1 MAKTIAIIGSSGGNL
16 YNLGGK
22 DPLKL
27 LQELVIQLES
37 AGIGCG
43 AIQFVGADA
52 SMDNAKG
59 STQAAL
65 YGWDETLQAPKRL
78 AEGLLDEINQV
89 ATQLDQDIAAQ
100 IRQGRIGA
108 LIMMSADP
116 TRTNAYTV
124 EAAIDMNLPITGTG
138 GTSMALTSA
147 KGANVL
153 AVSGTTG
160 TTNRTRAVTFVTTL
174 CQHWG
179 LTYRPIIGATAD
191 ATSGRTGEGSPWRR
205 ISIRGIM
212 LASLP
217 GFIAMALL
225 LALSKIPALAGLSEI
240 FDIMIKALPV
250 ILAAIAAKQ
259 ISDLDEVSIVSGI
272 IAGVMSVEGGI
283 IGGIIGGIGAGLLG
297 HVLFR
302 KCVQWRFPAT
312 TVNIVAGGLSGLIS
326 GLIVY
331 FMIAPIALQAGE
343 GIRWL
348 LEAAVSTSSMLAGLL
363 AGLLIWPAI
372 LGGVYHAAILPIVLL
387 EMERTGNSFLGAVDM
402 AGLVMVSAGITL
414 ANIIAPRDKG
424 EAAVAVPGFLINIG
438 FGTFVEAAYPFM
450 FSNKFIFGG
459 AIVSAGLGGLLVGM
473 FEVQGTAYVPSFMA
487 PLLSNNMTGFIV
499 AMVGSLLSAFMIT
512 LTVNQLSRKSK
523 RLEHMTKQEVHT
535 DNLAG

>member
-27 LQELVIQLES
+27 LQELAIQLES

-43 AIQFVGADA
+43 AIQFVGANA

-78 AEGLLDEINQV
+78 AEGSLDEINQV

-179 LTYRPIIGATAD
+179 LTYRPIISATAD

-535 DNLAG
+535 DNLAR

>member
-1 MAKTIAIIGSSGGNL
+1 
-16 YNLGGK
+16 
-22 DPLKL
+22 
-27 LQELVIQLES
+27 
-37 AGIGCG
+37 
-43 AIQFVGADA
+43 
-52 SMDNAKG
+52 
-59 STQAAL
+59 
-65 YGWDETLQAPKRL
+65 
-78 AEGLLDEINQV
+78 
-89 ATQLDQDIAAQ
+89 
-100 IRQGRIGA
+100 
-108 LIMMSADP
+108 
-116 TRTNAYTV
+116 
-124 EAAIDMNLPITGTG
+124 
-138 GTSMALTSA
+138 MALTSA

-225 LALSKIPALAGLSEI
+225 LSLSKIPALAGLSEI

-297 HVLFR
+297 HALFR

-348 LEAAVSTSSMLAGLL
+348 LEAAVSTSSILAGLL

-512 LTVNQLSRKSK
+512 LTVNQLSRRSK
-523 RLEHMTKQEVHT
+523 RLEHVTKQKVQT

>member
-65 YGWDETLQAPKRL
+65 YGWDESLQTPKPL
-78 AEGLLDEINQV
+78 AEGSLDEINQV

-116 TRTNAYTV
+116 TRTNACAV

-240 FDIMIKALPV
+240 FDIMIKALPI

-331 FMIAPIALQAGE
+331 FMVAPIALQAGE

-348 LEAAVSTSSMLAGLL
+348 LEAAVSTSSILAGLL

-512 LTVNQLSRKSK
+512 LTVNQLSRRSK
-523 RLEHMTKQEVHT
+523 RLEHVTKQKVQT

>member
-78 AEGLLDEINQV
+78 AEGSLDEINQV

-124 EAAIDMNLPITGTG
+124 DAAIDMNLPITGTG

-331 FMIAPIALQAGE
+331 FMIAPIALQTGE

-348 LEAAVSTSSMLAGLL
+348 LEASVSTSSMLAGLL

>member
-1 MAKTIAIIGSSGGNL
+1 MGKTIAIIGSSGGNL

-78 AEGLLDEINQV
+78 AEGSLDEINQV

-174 CQHWG
+174 CQLWG
-179 LTYRPIIGATAD
+179 LSYRPIIGATAD

-272 IAGVMSVEGGI
+272 IAGVMSVDGGI

-331 FMIAPIALQAGE
+331 FIIAPIALQAGE
-343 GIRWL
+343 SIRWL

-424 EAAVAVPGFLINIG
+424 EAAVAVPGFLINVG

-450 FSNKFIFGG
+450 FSNKFIFSG

-512 LTVNQLSRKSK
+512 LTVNQLARKSK
-523 RLEHMTKQEVHT
+523 RHAHLAEQEIQT

>member
-65 YGWDETLQAPKRL
+65 YGWDESLQTPKPL
-78 AEGLLDEINQV
+78 AEGSLDEINQV

-116 TRTNAYTV
+116 TRTNAYAV

-191 ATSGRTGEGSPWRR
+191 ASSGRTGEGSPWRR

-512 LTVNQLSRKSK
+512 LTVNQLSRRSK
-523 RLEHMTKQEVHT
+523 RLEHVTKQEVHT

>member
-78 AEGLLDEINQV
+78 AEGSLDEINQV

-124 EAAIDMNLPITGTG
+124 DAAIDMNLPITGTG

-348 LEAAVSTSSMLAGLL
+348 LEASVSTSSMLAGLL

-523 RLEHMTKQEVHT
+523 RLEHMIKQEVHT

>member
-1 MAKTIAIIGSSGGNL
+1 MGKTIAIIGSSGGNL

-59 STQAAL
+59 STLAAL

-78 AEGLLDEINQV
+78 AEGSLDEINQV

-174 CQHWG
+174 CQLWG

-225 LALSKIPALAGLSEI
+225 LALSKIPALAGLNEI

-272 IAGVMSVEGGI
+272 IAGVMSVDGGI

-450 FSNKFIFGG
+450 FSNKFIFSG

-523 RLEHMTKQEVHT
+523 RQAHMAEQEMNT
-535 DNLAG
+535 NNLAG

>member
-1 MAKTIAIIGSSGGNL
+1 MEKTIAIIGSSGGNL

-78 AEGLLDEINQV
+78 AEGSLDEINQV

-100 IRQGRIGA
+100 IHQGRIGA

-174 CQHWG
+174 CQQWG

-250 ILAAIAAKQ
+250 VLAAIAAKQ

-414 ANIIAPRDKG
+414 ANIFAPRDKG

-523 RLEHMTKQEVHT
+523 RLEHMTKQEAHT